1 MSILFAATYPQ
12 RTVALCTFSCF
23 AKRIWSPD
31 YPWAPT
37 PEARRLTYEA
47 IERDWAAGFATTRSE
62 P

>member
-12 RTVALCTFSCF
+12 RTVALCTFGCF

-37 PEARRLTYEA
+37 PEERQSDLRGDRARLGV
-47 IERDWAAGFATTRSE
+47 GF
-62 P
+62 